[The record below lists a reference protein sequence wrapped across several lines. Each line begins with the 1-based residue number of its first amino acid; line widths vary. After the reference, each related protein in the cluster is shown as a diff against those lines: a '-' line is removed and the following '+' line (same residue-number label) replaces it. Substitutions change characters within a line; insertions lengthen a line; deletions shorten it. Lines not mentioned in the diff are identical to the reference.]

1 MSTAPCV
8 DELLCVT
15 LEFFIH
21 RLVQYF
27 NFQFSTHEQS
37 PCSSWACFWR
47 AAAVCLVTECWAGG
61 YKAGACHQ
69 CMFCMRQ
76 REIGCTMHAACVC
89 TCVS

>member
-47 AAAVCLVTECWAGG
+47 AAAVCLVTECWAEQE
-61 YKAGACHQ
+61 ATRLERAISACS
-69 CMFCMRQ
+69 
-76 REIGCTMHAACVC
+76 A
-89 TCVS
+89 